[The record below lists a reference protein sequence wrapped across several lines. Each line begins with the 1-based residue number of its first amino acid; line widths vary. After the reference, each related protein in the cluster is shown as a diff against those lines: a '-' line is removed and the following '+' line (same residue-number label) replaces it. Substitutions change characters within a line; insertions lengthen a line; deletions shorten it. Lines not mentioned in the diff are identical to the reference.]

1 MCIKKKDPNYQSM
14 SIHAFSLRLCLAASL
29 LWSVSLF
36 TMRPVQAAPG
46 DGGLIYLSTGARF
59 LDVAPLSQ
67 GVSPGQSLPG
77 TPGGIFWDNGFGV
90 MATTNRVLVGLEYH
104 SLWGQL
110 QQKDQ
115 QALRIDGNYALLHV
129 GYLAVTTPRAQIF
142 PYLGIGPGRI
152 GLSSTQ
158 SLTGLLGL
166 SQGDRQDI
174 YTAEGLSWL
183 VDLGAGANFV
193 FPISTQESA
202 TDLRGTAVGLRA
214 GYLFALGGTQW
225 GANQLPAQGGPA
237 GLNVGGWYLNMTFG
251 FGGFRS

>member
-1 MCIKKKDPNYQSM
+1 MPNAV
-14 SIHAFSLRLCLAASL
+14 HAAA
-29 LWSVSLF
+29 
-36 TMRPVQAAPG
+36 G
-46 DGGLIYLSTGARF
+46 DGGLIYVSTGARF
-59 LDVAPLSQ
+59 LDVSPLSQ
-67 GVSPGQSLPG
+67 GVAPEQSLPG
-77 TPGGIFWDNGFGV
+77 SPSGVFWGNGFGV
-90 MATTNRVLVGLEYH
+90 LATANRVLVGLEYH

-129 GYLAVTTPRAQIF
+129 GYLAVSAPRAQLF
-142 PYLGIGPGRI
+142 PYIGIGPGRI
-152 GLSSTQ
+152 GLSSTS
-158 SLTGLLGL
+158 SLTNLLGL

-202 TDLRGTAVGLRA
+202 TDLRGTSVGLRA

-237 GLNVGGWYLNMTFG
+237 GLSVGGWYLNMTFG